1 MHSWDTCFVHYGSWK
16 RRVSLENAAYLLQTW
31 CNNNNQ
37 SFPTT
42 SSVSEK
48 LKYNIEKHEQSLA
61 FFSNSQSSVKT
72 FSLLLYGFMQWIHA
86 VFELQV
92 SLKVWKYVIQQN
104 FQYEIFPYRLSHF
117 RDHSPISKIPLHSFI
132 AHLHASLLE
141 KQSFSVAYVSQVGA
155 NTRISNMRRR
165 SLQLIMLVQ
174 HHHHYLD
181 LVRAAAAVASI
192 SFRSPPN
199 ILCCWSL
206 STCKST
212 SQNRRHQ

>member
-1 MHSWDTCFVHYGSWK
+1 MQQICSRHDATIITK
-16 RRVSLENAAYLLQTW
+16 ASLLRQACQKSQNT
-31 CNNNNQ
+31 
-37 SFPTT
+37 
-42 SSVSEK
+42 
-48 LKYNIEKHEQSLA
+48 IEKHEQSLA
-61 FFSNSQSSVKT
+61 FFSNSQSSVKA

-141 KQSFSVAYVSQVGA
+141 KLRFSVAYVKPGGA
-155 NTRISNMRRR
+155 TTRISNMRRR
-165 SLQLIMLVQ
+165 SLLLIMLVQ
-174 HHHHYLD
+174 HHHHYYLD
-181 LVRAAAAVASI
+181 LARAAAAVASI

-199 ILCCWSL
+199 ILYCWSL

-212 SQNRRHQ
+212 RHNRRHQL